1 MRAGK
6 LKEADCFLNREA
18 VSVARREGGRVCV
31 WYLN

>member
-18 VSVARREGGRVCV
+18 VSVARMEGGRVCV

>member
-18 VSVARREGGRVCV
+18 VSVARREGVGCVCGI
-31 WYLN
+31 